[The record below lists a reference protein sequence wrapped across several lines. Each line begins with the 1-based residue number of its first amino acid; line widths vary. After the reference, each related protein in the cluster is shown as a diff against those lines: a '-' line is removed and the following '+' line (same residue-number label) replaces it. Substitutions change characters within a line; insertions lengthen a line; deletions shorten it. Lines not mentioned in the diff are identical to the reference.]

1 MKVTVRIVLVMA
13 VCAAIAIAQAPTTKP
28 HPGILLFDQA
38 KYKEAVLSLEG
49 ATKSKEYKND
59 AEIWN
64 YLGLAYRAKDDLK
77 KSRKAF
83 EKSVSLQPQ
92 NAVYHANLG
101 YALLA
106 IGEIKKA
113 LQSAEKAIALDP
125 KNAGAYQ
132 IRGIINL
139 WNFQLDPAEADADMS
154 IRLRPMSADAHLLK
168 SEVILTK
175 LSVQLAAGKA
185 IKEEVPYLE
194 RAVHALQLGIEQCS
208 KCPDVSKLREQLE
221 TVSVFYEHYT
231 KSKAPSSVP
240 EDGVTP
246 LRIIHKPQARYTD
259 RARSNNVSGVVRLA
273 ALCGVNGRIEHILLL
288 KRLGFGLDQQAI
300 DAAKEIR
307 FEPKMKD
314 GKPVPTVITIEYS
327 FTIF

>member
-1 MKVTVRIVLVMA
+1 MNVIVRIFLVIA
-13 VCAAIAIAQAPTTKP
+13 ACAGIATAQAPATKP

-49 ATKSKEYKND
+49 ATRSNEYKND
-59 AEIWN
+59 AEMWN

-83 EKSVSLQPQ
+83 ERSVSLQPQ

-106 IGEIKKA
+106 IGEVKKA
-113 LQSAEKAIALDP
+113 LQSAEKALALDS
-125 KNAGAYQ
+125 KNAGSYQ

-139 WNFQLDPAEADADMS
+139 WNFKLDPAEADADMS
-154 IRLRPMSADAHLLK
+154 IKLRPVSVDAHLLK

-185 IKEEVPYLE
+185 IREEVSYLE
-194 RAVHALQLGIEQCS
+194 RAVHALQFGIEQCS
-208 KCPDVSKLREQLE
+208 KCADVSRIREQLD
-221 TVSVFYEHYT
+221 TVSVFYDHYT

-246 LRIIHKPQARYTD
+246 LRITNKPQARYTD
-259 RARSNNVSGVVRLA
+259 RARTNNVSGVVRLA
-273 ALCGVNGRIEHILLL
+273 VLCGVNGRIEHILLL
-288 KRLGFGLDQQAI
+288 KRLGFGLDQRAI
-300 DAAKEIR
+300 EAAKEIR